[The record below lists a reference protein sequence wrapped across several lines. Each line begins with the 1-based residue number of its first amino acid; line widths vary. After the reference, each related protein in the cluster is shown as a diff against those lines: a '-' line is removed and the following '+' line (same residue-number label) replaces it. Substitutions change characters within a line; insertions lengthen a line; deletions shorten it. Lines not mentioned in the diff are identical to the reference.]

1 MQILVFYFLPIKV
14 AQIIFPASAGNM
26 AEAGKPVMKG
36 KNRRRKKIKYSCLAM
51 EAIIEMTKQAATKP

>member
-1 MQILVFYFLPIKV
+1 
-14 AQIIFPASAGNM
+14 M

-51 EAIIEMTKQAATKP
+51 DYSCLAIIEMTKQAAAKP